1 MIDQE
6 TRRTILKLHKLQYG
20 TRKIARTVKVSRTK
34 VKEII
39 AANTDEVPPVKREVA
54 AEKHRARI
62 VCELAACQGNQVR
75 VHEELVND
83 GIDISYPAL
92 TYFVRK
98 NNLLKPPPLPAG
110 RYVAKPGVEAQHDT
124 SPHDVKFRD
133 GTRRCQCASLI
144 LAYSRMLYF
153 QYGPRFTRFECKL
166 FLTEA
171 LQYFDASFEICIVDN
186 TNVVILHGTGKDA
199 VMTPEMESFGERF
212 GFRFEA
218 HEVGDA
224 NRSGK
229 IERPF
234 HYIENNFLVKR
245 TFDDFDDLNRQAR
258 EFCDRNNNTFK
269 KHMRAVPVELFA
281 AEKHALKPLPPYIP
295 EVYRLHH
302 RTVDL
307 EGYVNLHANSYSV
320 PYQLIGRKVE
330 VRETKS
336 RVQVFLGPREVAN
349 HERFH
354 LGAQQRSTDKAHRP
368 KRRQN
373 GRRSEQ
379 PLPEEKEVR
388 EHSETLNA
396 YVDALKKRSSG
407 RAAVPMKR
415 LHRMLE
421 EYPAE
426 PFERAVKDAL
436 HFKMT
441 DLDRLDKMVLR
452 NIAGEYFRLPIDE
465 QDEEGQDE

>member
-20 TRKIARTVKVSRTK
+20 TRKIARTVEVSRTK
-34 VKEII
+34 VREII
-39 AANTDEVPPVKREVA
+39 AANTDEIPPVKRKLA
-54 AEKHRARI
+54 AEEHRERI
-62 VCELAACQGNQVR
+62 IQELAACKGNQIR
-75 VHEELVND
+75 VHEELVSD
-83 GIDISYPAL
+83 GIKISYAAL
-92 TYFVRK
+92 TYFVRTQ
-98 NNLLKPPPLPAG
+98 NLLKPPPLPAG

-124 SPHDVKFRD
+124 SPHDVKFKD
-133 GTRRCQCASLI
+133 GVRRCQCASII

-153 QYGPRFTRFECKL
+153 QYAPCFTRFECKL

-171 LQYFDASFEICIVDN
+171 LQYFDASFETCIVDN

-199 VMTPEMESFGERF
+199 VMSPEMASFGKRF
-212 GFRFEA
+212 GFRFVA
-218 HEVGDA
+218 HAVGDA

-234 HYIENNFLVKR
+234 HYIENNFLNRR
-245 TFDDFDDLNRQAR
+245 TFKDFDDLNRQAR

-281 AEKHALKPLPPYIP
+281 TEKHALKPLPPYIP

-307 EGYVNLHANSYSV
+307 EGNVNLHANSYSV
-320 PYQLIGRKVE
+320 PYELIGQRVE
-330 VRETKS
+330 VRETQG

-349 HERFH
+349 HERFL
-354 LGAQQRSTDKAHRP
+354 LGAHQRSIDKAHRP
-368 KRRQN
+368 LRSKS
-373 GRRSEQ
+373 GRRSDQ
-379 PLPEEKEVR
+379 PIAQEKILR
-388 EHSETLNA
+388 EHSITLDA
-396 YVDALKKRSSG
+396 YIDALKKRSPG
-407 RAAVPMKR
+407 RAAVPIKR
-415 LHRMLE
+415 LHRMMK

-441 DLDRLDKMVLR
+441 DLNRLDKMVLR
-452 NIAGEYFRLPIDE
+452 NIAGDYFRLPIDE
-465 QDEEGQDE
+465 THTEEDNE